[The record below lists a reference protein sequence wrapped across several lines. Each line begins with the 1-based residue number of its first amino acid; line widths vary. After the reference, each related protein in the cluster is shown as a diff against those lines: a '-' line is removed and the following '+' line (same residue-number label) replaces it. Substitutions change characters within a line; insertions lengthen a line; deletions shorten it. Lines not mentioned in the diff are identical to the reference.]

1 MTTRTK
7 TDFSFKIS
15 MKSFGQNPYFPKSG
29 SDAYSEH
36 GEISKMDFFAKTQS

>member
-7 TDFSFKIS
+7 ADFSFKIS
-15 MKSFGQNPYFPKSG
+15 MKSFGQNHIFPKSG

-36 GEISKMDFFAKTQS
+36 GQISKMDLFAKTQS